1 MTTLSS
7 SLQREW
13 NRLGSSQLVRNI
25 SWLVT
30 GQGAGVILQA
40 GYFIVLARLLGR
52 TEYGIY
58 VGAAALVSIVSQYSS
73 MGAGILFLRYVSQDA
88 QKFPSCWGNILVTTL
103 GVGSILVVALR
114 LLGPLVIGS
123 NSAAILLPVAIGDC
137 ICGQLTLCAGQVFQ
151 AFERMKITAVL
162 NLLTNLLRLLVAAFL
177 LVFRHHATAM
187 QWAIAALTVSTFAVI
202 SAVTVVLAKLGRPR
216 VDVRVMTRRLSEGV
230 IYAVSGSTT
239 SLYND
244 LDKTMLSHYGMN
256 AANGIYT
263 MAYRVIDICTIPVRS
278 VQGAALPRFFRAGA
292 GGPVST
298 RTYAIRIVK
307 RTALL
312 GLAAAVGSV
321 VCAPLISL
329 LAGPGFTQSV
339 DALRWLCLIPL
350 FRSLHLSAGDAIT
363 GAGSQRVRL
372 GTQFAA
378 SLLNFGLNLWLIP
391 AYGWLG
397 AAWASLMTDGSLAV
411 MNWSALTWLAR
422 SQPLAQLAPA
432 H

>member
-1 MTTLSS
+1 MITLPS
-7 SLQREW
+7 SLRREW
-13 NRLGSSQLVRNI
+13 NRLGSSRLVRNI
-25 SWLVT
+25 SWLVA
-30 GQGAGVILQA
+30 GQGAGVFLQA
-40 GYFIVLARLLGR
+40 GYFVVLARLLGR
-52 TEYGIY
+52 SEYGIY

-88 QKFPSCWGNILVTTL
+88 REFPSYWGNILTTTL

-123 NSAAILLPVAIGDC
+123 SSAAILLPVAIGDC

-216 VDVRVMTRRLSEGV
+216 VDVGVMTRRLSEGV

-256 AANGIYT
+256 TANGIYT

-278 VQGAALPRFFRAGA
+278 VQGAAVPRFFRAGA
-292 GGPVST
+292 GGPAIT

-321 VCAPLISL
+321 VCAPLISM

-339 DALRWLCLIPL
+339 GALRWLCLIPL
-350 FRSLHLSAGDAIT
+350 FRSFHLSAGDAIT